1 MQKTFNKKST
11 DHTKRVQANLFRFN
25 RMTLTK
31 ILEHIKVIYEYYCEM
46 ANVNDSSF
54 NFVSVIRIS
63 LCSLNFCT
71 LPSLYSR
78 NFVLW
83 ILLIT

>member
-31 ILEHIKVIYEYYCEM
+31 ISEHIKVIYEYCCEM

-54 NFVSVIRIS
+54 NPVSVIRI
-63 LCSLNFCT
+63 LC
-71 LPSLYSR
+71 
-78 NFVLW
+78 VL
-83 ILLIT
+83 